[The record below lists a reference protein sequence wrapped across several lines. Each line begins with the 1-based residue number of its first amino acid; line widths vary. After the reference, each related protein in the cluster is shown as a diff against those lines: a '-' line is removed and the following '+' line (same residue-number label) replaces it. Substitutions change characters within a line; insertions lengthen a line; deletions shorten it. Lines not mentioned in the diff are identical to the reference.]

1 MRPLARDEIQSRL
14 PQGWRIGQC
23 SIVRELTFSSY
34 MDGIRF
40 VNDVAELAEREDHH
54 PDITIIWRTIKLS
67 LSTHSVG
74 GVTERDI
81 DMANKINSLVEKW
94 ASKLEKQ

>member
-1 MRPLARDEIQSRL
+1 MRPLAKDEIQKRL

-34 MDGIRF
+34 LDGIRF
-40 VNDVAELAEREDHH
+40 VNEVAELAEKEDHH
-54 PDITIIWRTIKLS
+54 PDITIVWKTVKLS

-81 DMANKINSLVEKW
+81 DMASRINSLVEKW

>member
-1 MRPLARDEIQSRL
+1 MRPLARDEIQKSL

-23 SIVRELTFSSY
+23 SIVRELTFSTY
-34 MDGIRF
+34 LDGIRF
-40 VNDVAELAEREDHH
+40 VNEVAELAEKEDHH
-54 PDITIIWRTIKLS
+54 PDITIVWRTVKLS

-81 DMANKINSLVEKW
+81 EMANKINTIIEKW
-94 ASKLEKQ
+94 TPKLEKR